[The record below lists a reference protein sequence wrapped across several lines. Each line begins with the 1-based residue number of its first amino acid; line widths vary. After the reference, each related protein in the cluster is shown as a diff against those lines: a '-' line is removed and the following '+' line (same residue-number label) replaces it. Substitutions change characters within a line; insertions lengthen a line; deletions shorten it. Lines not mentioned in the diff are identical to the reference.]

1 MALIDLHKDLLRVT
15 GPATGSSLS
24 SSQSTSSRKADVF
37 YTDELVE
44 KELTTAV
51 LKLLGDPIAEVK
63 NMSVSW

>member
-1 MALIDLHKDLLRVT
+1 
-15 GPATGSSLS
+15 
-24 SSQSTSSRKADVF
+24 VF

-51 LKLLGDPIAEVK
+51 VKLLGDPIAEVK